1 MRRELGTS
9 YILCALGF
17 LGLSGIHRFY
27 LGKPL
32 TGLLWFFTGGLFAI
46 GTIYD
51 LITLPSQVDDANRG
65 ALHPHL
71 R

>member
-9 YILCALGF
+9 YLLCCLGF
-17 LGLSGIHRFY
+17 IGFAGIHRFY

-32 TGLLWFFTGGLFAI
+32 TGLLWFFTGGLIGI

-51 LITLPSQVDDANRG
+51 LITMSGQVDEVNRKAVTSG
-65 ALHPHL
+65 SW
-71 R
+71 

>member
-1 MRRELGTS
+1 MSSREIGTS
-9 YILCALGF
+9 YILCVLGF
-17 LGLSGIHRFY
+17 FGIAGIHRFY

-32 TGLLWFFTGGLFAI
+32 TGLLWFFTGGLAGI

-51 LITLPSQVDDANRG
+51 LITLPGQVDTANRK
-65 ALHPHL
+65 ALYG